1 MLGSELTSR
10 KSNVATF
17 FAAAAVAAATL
28 WDIRLLDL
36 RLFDGVALG
45 CLGVYLI
52 LAPEPRADFIQR
64 RRSYWILFS
73 VIIFYAALGY
83 VFHAHRSSL
92 AIAALA
98 IVGFVMIG
106 RRDWLDSAAPL
117 LWPLAC
123 AHMLLFFI
131 QFGAFYGFYYVID
144 YQAIIGG
151 ASRIMRAP
159 SHMRAAGL
167 FQEPNSYCLNLLVI
181 VSMAILARPSRP
193 LTLAAALTALLS
205 ESFWGIGISIV
216 LVLLNEMRLQQPL
229 RRIAVAVGISLA
241 AIATIFNAYLWL
253 SKNGR
258 EAVPYTY
265 SRIAGILNDASLRER
280 YIQNT
285 CTFDGGAV
293 AAITRNANIAKW
305 TFGEGLSTQFFR
317 ECLPANGLAFLF
329 KSFGV
334 VGLLLM
340 FAGFAFALRGLSMG
354 DKLYIAVIIGVS
366 FTSYPL
372 VTYVIFWLWLP
383 ATIGLLQTRKSEP
396 IAEIPAT
403 ADT

>member
-1 MLGSELTSR
+1 MR
-10 KSNVATF
+10 RQKS
-17 FAAAAVAAATL
+17 
-28 WDIRLLDL
+28 
-36 RLFDGVALG
+36 
-45 CLGVYLI
+45 
-52 LAPEPRADFIQR
+52 PRRF
-64 RRSYWILFS
+64 
-73 VIIFYAALGY
+73 
-83 VFHAHRSSL
+83 
-92 AIAALA
+92 
-98 IVGFVMIG
+98 
-106 RRDWLDSAAPL
+106 
-117 LWPLAC
+117 
-123 AHMLLFFI
+123 
-131 QFGAFYGFYYVID
+131 
-144 YQAIIGG
+144 
-151 ASRIMRAP
+151 
-159 SHMRAAGL
+159 
-167 FQEPNSYCLNLLVI
+167 
-181 VSMAILARPSRP
+181 
-193 LTLAAALTALLS
+193 
-205 ESFWGIGISIV
+205 
-216 LVLLNEMRLQQPL
+216 
-229 RRIAVAVGISLA
+229 AVAVGISLA

-354 DKLYIAVIIGVS
+354 DKLYIAMAIGIS
-366 FTSYPL
+366 LTSYPL

-383 ATIGLLQTRKSEP
+383 ATIGLLQTRKPEP
-396 IAEIPAT
+396 AAEIPAT